1 MRMVL
6 SISLHRSLFSCSCS
20 DFKRWCWGDRS
31 RTSLALI
38 VHRSAAHLATS
49 PYVPLVASS
58 NARVGDLAM
67 VLLGYPRPVVAPWE
81 TPAPEEPS
89 PESQEAP
96 VLEMPGADGASLGAA
111 SVEVDGA
118 SPQPRDDIGSLL
130 RDFMMCGADIG
141 VPGSTAPGDAAPAP
155 RPSGI
160 VGLGVSELLLPG
172 SPAFHPRLS
181 TGGGWRRTRSSCVHR
196 SSPRRGCCMRCCID
210 RPEHPASD
218 SG

>member
-1 MRMVL
+1 
-6 SISLHRSLFSCSCS
+6 
-20 DFKRWCWGDRS
+20 
-31 RTSLALI
+31 LALI
-38 VHRSAAHLATS
+38 VRRPAAHLATS

-58 NARVGDLAM
+58 DARVGDLAM

-89 PESQEAP
+89 LESQEAP

-118 SPQPRDDIGSLL
+118 SPQPSDDIGSLL

-160 VGLGVSELLLPG
+160 AGLGVSELLLPG
-172 SPAFHPRLS
+172 SPYFPPPPID
-181 TGGGWRRTRSSCVHR
+181 WRRVEENVEFMCSQVVTTERLLHEVLHR
-196 SSPRRGCCMRCCID
+196 SAGTSRVRFRLV
-210 RPEHPASD
+210 
-218 SG
+218 